1 MTVMLVKGGPS
12 LEYDVSL
19 RSAALI
25 RKTLENLGHEVREVL
40 IPRDGELPRQLFCEK
55 CDLVWPV
62 THGRLGEDGCLQGLF
77 ECLRIPYASEDVA
90 TSALGMDKDLQ
101 LRLFSASG
109 IPCPRTVTLTGTGN
123 LDQVVFSCDEYIV
136 KMCCGGSSIG
146 VRKCTRSTLAAAVES
161 VLEMDER
168 VLVQECV
175 TPLRE
180 LECLV
185 LCREDGEIMVLGPV
199 EVMAGKPYYIYENKY
214 SSSTSCVPAELDSA
228 LGSRLKDYAIKAFR
242 AVHGSLYMRVDFF
255 LSGSKLMINEINTI
269 PGATATSHI
278 IPLSGWIG
286 GMENLVSVIIS
297 AALERH
303 RQRQEKTGR

>member
-1 MTVMLVKGGPS
+1 MRIMLVKGGPS

-25 RKTLENLGHEVREVL
+25 RKTLENLGHEVSEIL
-40 IPRDGELPRQLFCEK
+40 IPRDGEIPQQLFSGK

-77 ECLRIPYASEDVA
+77 ECLRVPYASEDVE

-101 LRLFSASG
+101 LRLFSAAG
-109 IPCPRTVTLTGTGN
+109 IPCPRTVTLTEADNSDHGI
-123 LDQVVFSCDEYIV
+123 FSCDEYIV

-146 VRKCTRSTLAAAVES
+146 VRKCGRSGLSAAVES

-175 TPLRE
+175 NPLRE

-185 LCREDGEIMVLGPV
+185 LSREDGEIMVLGPV
-199 EVMAGKPYYIYENKY
+199 EVIAEKPYYIYENKY
-214 SSSTSCVPAELDSA
+214 SSSTSCVPAELDRE
-228 LGSRLKDYAIKAFR
+228 LESRIEDYARRAFR

-255 LSGSKLMINEINTI
+255 LSGSRLMINEINTI
-269 PGATATSHI
+269 PGSTATSHI

-286 GMENLVSVIIS
+286 GMENLVSIIIS

-303 RQRQEKTGR
+303 RRRQEKAGR